1 MKNKYSYISVVMTM
15 MMVLVLLSSCN
26 SSSPSSATEED
37 EKDHDHHEI
46 VEGMAVLNKAQR
58 EAINI
63 KIGPLSPRIMSGV
76 IKTNGRL
83 KVSPSQ
89 KAKITS
95 YVGGNVNSIKV
106 FEGEKV
112 RKGQILATIVHP
124 DIIKMQQEFL
134 GAYNQLDYLKKELE
148 RQKLLFDNEVG
159 SGKNYQKIKADYNA
173 LLASYKGKKM
183 QLRLLGFN
191 PTRIEKGQ
199 IYSSLTIYSPISGY
213 VSDINVSLGK
223 YVDANSEIFT
233 ILNTDDLHADLNV
246 YEKDIAK
253 VREGQRVR
261 LKVTSRSSIE
271 LEGEIFALGRELTGD
286 SKTIVAHARL
296 DAIPEG
302 VYVDSY
308 VFGDILTT
316 NQSTLAVPEKAIV
329 EDGGKS
335 FIFVLDPIAT
345 EKLEAHDRED
355 AEEEGKHDEDDHEAE
370 EGHMHEDNWAFRM
383 VEVVPQFTENGYV
396 AIQIVETLSNDV
408 QVVMDGTFYLL
419 SDMKK
424 GEAKHSH

>member
-1 MKNKYSYISVVMTM
+1 MKNKYSYISLMMTM

-26 SSSPSSATEED
+26 SGSPSSATEED

-199 IYSSLTIYSPISGY
+199 IYSSLTIYSPISG
-213 VSDINVSLGK
+213 
-223 YVDANSEIFT
+223 
-233 ILNTDDLHADLNV
+233 
-246 YEKDIAK
+246 
-253 VREGQRVR
+253 
-261 LKVTSRSSIE
+261 
-271 LEGEIFALGRELTGD
+271 
-286 SKTIVAHARL
+286 
-296 DAIPEG
+296 
-302 VYVDSY
+302 
-308 VFGDILTT
+308 
-316 NQSTLAVPEKAIV
+316 
-329 EDGGKS
+329 
-335 FIFVLDPIAT
+335 
-345 EKLEAHDRED
+345 
-355 AEEEGKHDEDDHEAE
+355 
-370 EGHMHEDNWAFRM
+370 
-383 VEVVPQFTENGYV
+383 
-396 AIQIVETLSNDV
+396 
-408 QVVMDGTFYLL
+408 
-419 SDMKK
+419 
-424 GEAKHSH
+424 

>member
-1 MKNKYSYISVVMTM
+1 MMKNKYISVIMAM
-15 MMVLVLLSSCN
+15 LMALVVFTSCN
-26 SSSPSSATEED
+26 NSTTTSSSESDEE
-37 EKDHDHHEI
+37 DHDHHEVI
-46 VEGMAVLNKAQR
+46 EGMAVLNKTQR
-58 EAINI
+58 EAINLTM
-63 KIGPLSPRIMSGV
+63 GRLTPRIMNGV

-112 RKGQILATIVHP
+112 RKGQLLATIVHP

-159 SGKNYQKIKADYNA
+159 SGKNYQKVQADYNA
-173 LLASYKGKKM
+173 LLASYKGKMM
-183 QLRLLGFN
+183 QLKLLGFD
-191 PTRIEKGQ
+191 PERIEKGQ

-223 YVDANSEIFT
+223 YIDANTEIFT
-233 ILNTDDLHADLNV
+233 VLNTDDLHADLNV

-271 LEGEIFALGRELTGD
+271 LEGVIFALGRELTGD

-296 DAIPEG
+296 DHIPEG

-316 NQSTLAVPEKAIV
+316 NQSTLAVPETAIV

-335 FIFVLDPIAT
+335 FIFVLDLKGTA
-345 EKLEAHDRED
+345 KLE
-355 AEEEGKHDEDDHEAE
+355 KHDEEEAKEHQHKDGDHDGE
-370 EGHMHEDNWAFRM
+370 EPLEHEENWAFRM
-383 VEVVPQFTENGYV
+383 VEVIPQFTENGYV
-396 AIQIVETLSNDV
+396 AIQILETLPNDV